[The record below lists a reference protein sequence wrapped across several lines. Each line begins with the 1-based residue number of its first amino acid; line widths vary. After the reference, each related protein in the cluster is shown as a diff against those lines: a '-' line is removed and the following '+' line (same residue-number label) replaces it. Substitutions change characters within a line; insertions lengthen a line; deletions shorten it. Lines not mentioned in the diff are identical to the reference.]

1 MNQRDINSARP
12 DPNGAAQRFIWD
24 DEIRGFG
31 LRINATGD
39 KTWVFQARTRGA
51 LARRIKIGPF
61 PALSLGAARAEAAQ
75 MRATVAGGGDPFAER
90 AAAKLASP
98 KAAET
103 TLGAFIPIYMERH
116 AKPKKRSWLKDEQDL
131 KRYLPDDWYGRPLSS
146 FTPSDMTAL
155 HATIGKRGH
164 YVANGFLRLLHSMF
178 NLAAVDWN
186 YLPENH
192 INPIRRHF
200 QWFKEQSRE
209 RYLTPAEWE
218 KIDAALDRDK
228 FHFWRGFFRLC
239 LFTGQ
244 RRGEVMGAKWAEID
258 LDTALWT
265 IPAERTK
272 ANRATTVPL
281 ITQAV
286 ALIEGLPSR
295 GVSPFLFPSPRRP
308 GRPITTVKS
317 ALDALKLAAG
327 LSETDLRPHDL
338 RRTPAS
344 YLAADGNGL
353 PLIGKL
359 LNHSRSET
367 TAIYARVNVD
377 PVRVALQ
384 TTVDAVYAARRAK
397 RKVVRQNGAGFQVQP
412 TTRS

>member
-1 MNQRDINSARP
+1 MNQRDVNSARP
-12 DPNGAAQRFIWD
+12 DPNGAAQKFIWD

-51 LARRIKIGPF
+51 LARRIIIGPF
-61 PALSLGAARAEAAQ
+61 PALSLAAARAEAAQ
-75 MRATVAGGGDPFAER
+75 MRATVAGGGNPFAER

-103 TLGAFIPIYMERH
+103 TLGEFIPIYIERH
-116 AKPKKRSWLKDEQDL
+116 AKPHKRSWLKDEQDL
-131 KRYLPDDWYGRPLSS
+131 ARYLPADWYGRPLSA
-146 FTPSDMTAL
+146 FTTGDVAAL

-164 YVANGFLRLLHSMF
+164 CVANGLLRLLRSML
-178 NLAAVDWN
+178 NLAVDWN
-186 YLPENH
+186 HLPENH
-192 INPIRRHF
+192 INPIRRRF
-200 QWFKEQSRE
+200 QWFPEMTRE

-218 KIDAALDRDK
+218 RLDAALDRDE
-228 FHFWRGFFRLC
+228 FHFWRGFFQLC

-244 RRGEVMGAKWAEID
+244 RRGEVMGAKWSEID
-258 LDTALWT
+258 LETAKWV

-281 ITQAV
+281 ISQAV
-286 ALIEGLPSR
+286 TLLEGLPSR

-317 ALDALKLAAG
+317 AWDALKLAAG

-377 PVRVALQ
+377 PVRAALQ
-384 TTVDAVYAARRAK
+384 TTIDAVYAARDAKAIRQKRA
-397 RKVVRQNGAGFQVQP
+397 V
-412 TTRS
+412 